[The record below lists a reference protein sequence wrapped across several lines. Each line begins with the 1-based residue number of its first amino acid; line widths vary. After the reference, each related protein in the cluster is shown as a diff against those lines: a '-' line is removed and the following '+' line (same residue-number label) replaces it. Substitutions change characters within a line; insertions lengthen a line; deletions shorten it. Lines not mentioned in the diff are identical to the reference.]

1 MAYINDPNPAWANPT
16 DCNEWPCTGPE
27 NVVLQFEGTQF
38 LGTTTPVETA
48 PDFQIVSDVEAAI
61 GAYSNCEIRTA
72 WSGAWCT
79 NPNIGVLL
87 FESLDGDTE
96 DRTIQPVTL
105 TNVDTGYVN
114 VVNSMMD
121 HFWDGFYTGQK
132 RLSRFPMQIEA
143 NNGDYDMEFAGT
155 PA

>member
-16 DCNEWPCTGPE
+16 DCNEWPCTAPE

-79 NPNIGVLL
+79 NPNIGILL
-87 FESLDGDTE
+87 FESLDSDTE
-96 DRTIQPVTL
+96 DRTI
-105 TNVDTGYVN
+105 
-114 VVNSMMD
+114 
-121 HFWDGFYTGQK
+121 
-132 RLSRFPMQIEA
+132 
-143 NNGDYDMEFAGT
+143 
-155 PA
+155 